1 MQKYLSWF
9 GTVSSIC
16 GSFLVAFGIMNLGY
30 ICFLLGSLAWL
41 IVAIVRKDR
50 ALLVLNGT
58 FFLANII
65 GICRY
70 TLG

>member
-1 MQKYLSWF
+1 MKYLAWL

-16 GSFLVAFGIMNLGY
+16 GSFLVAFGIMNFGY
-30 ICFLLGSLAWL
+30 CAFLLGSFLWL
-41 IVAIVRKDR
+41 IVAFMRNDR
-50 ALLVLNGT
+50 ALLTLNGT

-65 GICRY
+65 GIFRY

>member
-1 MQKYLSWF
+1 MKTLAWL
-9 GTVSSIC
+9 GTTFSIC
-16 GSFLVAFGIMNLGY
+16 GSFLVATGTMDYGY